1 MFPNG
6 GKNQADMPRRTF
18 FSRPGQAR
26 PDQRRMDGPRT
37 RIKEGRR
44 ETKKKKKKRG
54 ERKARKGGERKK
66 RKKKLLSPLLER
78 VVDRGAP
85 RK

>member
-44 ETKKKKKKRG
+44 ETKKKEEEEGREKSKKRG
-54 ERKARKGGERKK
+54 KEKK
-66 RKKKLLSPLLER
+66 TFVAATRASS
-78 VVDRGAP
+78 
-85 RK
+85 